1 MQNKH
6 LRALCECAIFV
17 AAAIALSYLKIP
29 IGLSFGG
36 FGGSGG
42 IGGTGGATPPAQ
54 QDWSTP
60 GGSGSSSMV
69 DSATSRRDAYDQQI
83 QDYIN
88 QLQQMQGQKTPTAA
102 DQSDYIRQMYEQQ
115 LAANKAQ
122 LESDYNQNVSNLA
135 GEESKVG
142 SNYYEQRRQTQAN
155 ADRAQANYNEVANA
169 SGLNTGAASQAALAQ
184 NSAYQRDMGALR
196 TSQAEAMAEADRGIA
211 ELERQYQANVSS
223 AIADNDYQ
231 RAQALL
237 NEYNNGYTRDL
248 NTAKTLAAYGDFS
261 GYAGLYGQ
269 DTANN
274 MAALWKAQ
282 NPELAYNTGRMSA
295 EEYRAITGKY
305 PAGYTPAYTPGYNP
319 TPKPTPEPEPGTGN
333 QTGVDPRGM
342 SAIMQMTR
350 NAANKDSLGT
360 MFNQVA
366 DSGALD
372 RMSDAQYALYKQA
385 LAEAQN
391 RLR

>member
-1 MQNKH
+1 MATFEEQYRKY
-6 LRALCECAIFV
+6 
-17 AAAIALSYLKIP
+17 ST
-29 IGLSFGG
+29 
-36 FGGSGG
+36 SG
-42 IGGTGGATPPAQ
+42 
-54 QDWSTP
+54 
-60 GGSGSSSMV
+60 
-69 DSATSRRDAYDQQI
+69 
-83 QDYIN
+83 
-88 QLQQMQGQKTPTAA
+88 QGQAINDLYDAKK
-102 DQSDYIRQMYEQQ
+102 QSQ
-115 LAANKAQ
+115 LTQ
-122 LESDYNQNVSNLA
+122 LESAYQASRAEAEAARDKLPGQYQ
-135 GEESKVG
+135 
-142 SNYYEQRRQTQAN
+142 QQAN
-155 ADRAQANYNEVANA
+155 DLAAQYERNRRNFNLQAEA

-196 TSQAEAMAEADRGIA
+196 TAQADAMTEADRGIA

-282 NPELAYNTGRMSA
+282 NPDLAYNTGRMTA
-295 EEYRAITGKY
+295 EEYKAVTGKY
-305 PAGYTPAYTPGYNP
+305 PAGYTPAYNP
-319 TPKPTPEPEPGTGN
+319 TPTPTPEPEPGTGN

-342 SAIMQMTR
+342 SSIMQMTR
-350 NAANKDSLGT
+350 NAANKDRLYT
-360 MFNQVA
+360 MVNQVA
-366 DSGALD
+366 ESGALD
-372 RMSDAQYALYKQA
+372 RMSDAQYAVYKQA